1 MEVHI
6 MKKGILATLLLLLA
20 TGCMG
25 SSLEGKWTL
34 SKGDCSNR
42 SIEFLDNN
50 TFNVVKNNSTNDVY
64 SGMYEEVGE
73 NKYKFNFGAASL
85 LYTIHEEDDKLIV
98 TEDNDD
104 KYEYTKAQ

>member
-1 MEVHI
+1 

-34 SKGDCSNR
+34 SKGDCSNG
-42 SIEFLDNN
+42 SFEFLDNN
-50 TFNVVKNNSTNDVY
+50 TFNITKTQNKFDAY
-64 SGMYEEVGE
+64 SGTYEEVGE

-85 LYTIHEEDDKLIV
+85 IYTIQAEDDKLIV
-98 TEDNDD
+98 MEDDD
-104 KYEYTKAQ
+104 KCEYTKAQ